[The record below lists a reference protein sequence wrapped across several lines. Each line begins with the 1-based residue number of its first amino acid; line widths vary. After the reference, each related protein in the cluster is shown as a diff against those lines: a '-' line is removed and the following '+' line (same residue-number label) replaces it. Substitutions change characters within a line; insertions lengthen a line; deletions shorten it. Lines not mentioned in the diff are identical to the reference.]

1 MRAILNLNSHEQH
14 MEWSSV
20 PVERLEEGIE
30 RQMIVGERVMVCRLR
45 FAPRVVTPPHEHP
58 HEQITL
64 VERGRVL
71 FTVGEEERVAEA
83 GDVLHFPPGSW
94 HGATMLDEE
103 VVLIDIFSPIR
114 EDFLGP
120 PRPYGNGNG
129 DNGGGDGRAPR
140 S

>member
-1 MRAILNLNSHEQH
+1 MEATTKFNAHPQH
-14 MEWSSV
+14 TDWSSV
-20 PVERLEEGIE
+20 PVERLEDGVE
-30 RQMIVGERVMVCRLR
+30 RQMIVGENVMVCRLR
-45 FAPRVVTPPHEHP
+45 FAPRVVTPEHEHP

-71 FTVGEEERVAEA
+71 FTVGDEQRVAVA

-114 EDFLGP
+114 EDFLDSP
-120 PRPYGNGNG
+120 TS
-129 DNGGGDGRAPR
+129 DGARR
-140 S
+140 EQG